1 MNVVTKKC
9 FKNAQKEKL
18 VFLYLYIRENC
29 PETSTTIDKK
39 SNADEDDCCCCL
51 CPKKARKKH
60 VTIKLD
66 VTRII
71 KVRFDGVLL
80 LLEIF
85 FHNREQWNIF
95 SIFVQHSLFFIS
107 SFCFV

>member
-1 MNVVTKKC
+1 M
-9 FKNAQKEKL
+9 
-18 VFLYLYIRENC
+18 
-29 PETSTTIDKK
+29 
-39 SNADEDDCCCCL
+39 
-51 CPKKARKKH
+51 
-60 VTIKLD
+60 TIKLD